1 MMKKRHILNS
11 FLIVLFL
18 LSSTIQLNAQ
28 STPDK
33 EEFISFWVNFKN
45 AIRENDANYLFKN
58 MAFPFQSEGAYFNP
72 EASLTDVQENYKE
85 VLPPYL
91 REMEFVRFDV
101 VMVENAGACIW
112 LGYNY
117 EEHYYFYSYK
127 IMEPGG
133 NLQSDTYEEK
143 YYFKKINNA
152 FKFYRMTAGNSGIE
166 Y

>member
-1 MMKKRHILNS
+1 MNKQFIKKS
-11 FLIVLFL
+11 FLLIGLSLFL
-18 LSSTIQLNAQ
+18 SNFQLKAQ
-28 STPDK
+28 ATPDK

-45 AIRENDANYLFKN
+45 AIKENDAKYLFSV

-72 EASLTDVQENYKE
+72 EASKEDVQDNYKE

-117 EEHYYFYSYK
+117 EENTIFTVKNNGTGRQLTIRH
-127 IMEPGG
+127 
-133 NLQSDTYEEK
+133 LEEK